1 MGRHFERGRAL
12 FALKRYREAIAEYQ
26 QELAVDPTC
35 VASQTNIA
43 ASLLNLKE
51 FDEAETALR
60 NAVSINPAYPHT
72 YYIAARLR
80 EHKGDLPGALTAIQ
94 NGIGREPSALFF
106 YEYAR
111 LLVVNK
117 RPEEAFAA
125 TTSALEIDPQFE
137 RALML
142 RADILNSLDRPEEA
156 ERILRFLLEL
166 NPENAAVHNAAG
178 KLSLTQR
185 RNDDAWDFLSSAT
198 QIDPVAQL
206 SLNDMAAAQGR
217 QIWPISLVD
226 RSLRTL
232 QAWKPIR
239 RWMFVACVSTVGI
252 VAARLAHGRSAA
264 ATAVVSFAFVLAANA
279 FLIMWLPMVLDIP
292 AAILAKLRHRRRFHY
307 RWRDF
312 LKSDL
317 PKAVAVLLL
326 AVAPASVF
334 AVYTAMSPALSFAM
348 AIIVVNYELQFSIM
362 PAFPKYGLFLLV
374 ASAPLIM
381 SVARLCS
388 GLIFDNPIGAIALWC
403 AVLVI
408 SATGPLCLRPLA
420 SRRITVT

>member
-26 QELAVDPTC
+26 QELADEPSC

-43 ASLLNLKE
+43 ASLLNLKK

-60 NAVSINPAYPHT
+60 DAVSIDPAYPHT
-72 YYIAARLR
+72 YYIAARIR
-80 EHKGDLPGALTAIQ
+80 EHQGDLPGALAAIQ
-94 NGIGREPSALFF
+94 DGIGRAPSALFF

-111 LLVVNK
+111 LLFVA
-117 RPEEAFAA
+117 RRLEDAFAA

-142 RADILNSLDRPEEA
+142 RADILNYLGRADEA
-156 ERILRFLLEL
+156 ERLLRFLLEL

-185 RNDDAWDFLSSAT
+185 QNSAAWDFLNSAA
-198 QIDPVAQL
+198 QIDPVAHL
-206 SLNDMAAAQGR
+206 SLNELAAAQGR
-217 QIWPISLVD
+217 QLWPISVID
-226 RSLRTL
+226 RGLRKL
-232 QAWKPIR
+232 QTWKPIR

-252 VAARLAHGRSAA
+252 VASRLAHGRSAA
-264 ATAVVSFAFVLAANA
+264 AMAIVSFAFVVAANA
-279 FLIMWLPMVLDIP
+279 FLIIWLPAVLDIP
-292 AAILAKLRHRRRFHY
+292 AAILAKLRNRRQFHY
-307 RWRDF
+307 GWREC
-312 LKSDL
+312 LKRDL

-348 AIIVVNYELQFSIM
+348 AIIVVNYESQFSLV
-362 PAFPKYGLFLLV
+362 PAFPKYGLLLLV
-374 ASAPLIM
+374 VSAPLIV
-381 SVARLCS
+381 SVARSGS

-403 AVLVI
+403 AVVVI
-408 SATGPLCLRPLA
+408 SAIGPLYLRTLA
-420 SRRITVT
+420 SRRISVN